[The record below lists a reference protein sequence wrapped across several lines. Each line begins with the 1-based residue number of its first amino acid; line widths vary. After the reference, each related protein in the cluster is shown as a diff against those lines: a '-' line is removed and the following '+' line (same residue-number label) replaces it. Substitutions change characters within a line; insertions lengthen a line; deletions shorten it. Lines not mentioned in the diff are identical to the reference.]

1 MEVITT
7 HTNADFDTLASMIAA
22 KKLYPGA
29 RLVFPGSLEKTLRE
43 GLEELKLPYKF
54 ERLKEI
60 DLEAVKRLILV
71 DVRSPARIGR
81 FSEIAGRPGVELHIY
96 DHHPATDTDL
106 KGSVEVVRPY
116 GSTTTVLTHVI
127 REKGLDLTAREAT
140 ILMAGI
146 YEDTG
151 FLSYPSTTEKDFEA
165 AAFLL
170 SRGAELS
177 VVSDLLRR
185 ELTPDEVALLNDF
198 LQSETT
204 YAVGAVDVVFAEGY
218 LEKYSGDI
226 AVLAH
231 KIRDIEGMECLFM
244 LVDSGDRVHV
254 VARSRTPEVNVGEV
268 LKEVGGG
275 GHPNAASATMK
286 GVTIIQARE
295 ALLSALRKKVAPL
308 KTAEEIM
315 SFPAITVDLGMKI
328 EDAITVM
335 RRYNINAAP
344 VTERGEIA
352 GVITRQVVDKALY
365 HGLGGSPVS
374 DYMTVEFESVGP
386 ETSVEEIREKVVG
399 HGQRLLPVIKN
410 KKVAGVITRTDLIK
424 LLQEELRERPGGRGA
439 GGPAKTR
446 LLRNVMK
453 ERLPAWLFEVLV
465 EMGEVADSLGCRAYV
480 VGGFVR
486 DLLLRRENLDVD
498 IVVEGGDGIA
508 FAREFARLR
517 GFRVR
522 AHTRFKTAVVIF
534 PDGFKVDVATARLE
548 YYERPGALPTIEQ
561 SSLKLDLYRRDFII
575 NTLAAALNP
584 KKFGS
589 LIDFFGAQKDIKD
602 RKIRVLHNLSFVEDP
617 TRALRAVRFAEKFGF
632 RIEKHTLNLIRTAV
646 RQDAFKDLSGPR
658 LLDEL
663 KSILDEETAVKAV
676 KRLHELGL
684 LRLVHGDIAWDDEAE
699 ALFERAR
706 EALAWHR
713 LLYTRESAEGWLTL
727 LLALTDSL
735 SEKELK
741 RLKKRLA
748 IVGKKPS
755 SIIEA
760 RATGREVLKKL
771 KAGRARKNSE
781 VYELLKPLPIEAVIY
796 LMARAETEE
805 VKKTFSNYMTRLK
818 YTETL
823 LKGDDLKAM
832 GVREGPRMGELLRG
846 LLHERL
852 DGALKTRQDEVRFVK
867 KRLKAKDGK
876 ARGGIAKAK

>member
-295 ALLSALRKKVAPL
+295 ALLSANSTISSTSISSTIAPAFSRWPSPS
-308 KTAEEIM
+308 TTPTTRSSSSPM
-315 SFPAITVDLGMKI
+315 FP
-328 EDAITVM
+328 
-335 RRYNINAAP
+335 
-344 VTERGEIA
+344 RGSSI
-352 GVITRQVVDKALY
+352 
-365 HGLGGSPVS
+365 S
-374 DYMTVEFESVGP
+374 
-386 ETSVEEIREKVVG
+386 
-399 HGQRLLPVIKN
+399 
-410 KKVAGVITRTDLIK
+410 
-424 LLQEELRERPGGRGA
+424 
-439 GGPAKTR
+439 
-446 LLRNVMK
+446 
-453 ERLPAWLFEVLV
+453 
-465 EMGEVADSLGCRAYV
+465 
-480 VGGFVR
+480 
-486 DLLLRRENLDVD
+486 
-498 IVVEGGDGIA
+498 
-508 FAREFARLR
+508 
-517 GFRVR
+517 
-522 AHTRFKTAVVIF
+522 
-534 PDGFKVDVATARLE
+534 
-548 YYERPGALPTIEQ
+548 TI
-561 SSLKLDLYRRDFII
+561 
-575 NTLAAALNP
+575 
-584 KKFGS
+584 
-589 LIDFFGAQKDIKD
+589 
-602 RKIRVLHNLSFVEDP
+602 
-617 TRALRAVRFAEKFGF
+617 
-632 RIEKHTLNLIRTAV
+632 
-646 RQDAFKDLSGPR
+646 
-658 LLDEL
+658 
-663 KSILDEETAVKAV
+663 
-676 KRLHELGL
+676 
-684 LRLVHGDIAWDDEAE
+684 
-699 ALFERAR
+699 
-706 EALAWHR
+706 
-713 LLYTRESAEGWLTL
+713 
-727 LLALTDSL
+727 
-735 SEKELK
+735 
-741 RLKKRLA
+741 
-748 IVGKKPS
+748 PS
-755 SIIEA
+755 SA
-760 RATGREVLKKL
+760 A
-771 KAGRARKNSE
+771 
-781 VYELLKPLPIEAVIY
+781 
-796 LMARAETEE
+796 
-805 VKKTFSNYMTRLK
+805 
-818 YTETL
+818 
-823 LKGDDLKAM
+823 
-832 GVREGPRMGELLRG
+832 
-846 LLHERL
+846 
-852 DGALKTRQDEVRFVK
+852 
-867 KRLKAKDGK
+867 
-876 ARGGIAKAK
+876 